1 MTHPAASSP
10 RGERLRLAAACA
22 ALLAVSAVLGA
33 AANALRPEATRL
45 PWTGDWDRH
54 IETLAFRAGIPV
66 TFLNG
71 MRERIGDPSVVVFD
85 ARVPVEYAA
94 GHLPGAFSLPVAEV
108 DRRIVD
114 HVHRLTPETSI
125 LVYCGGLDCDDALE
139 LALRLREFG
148 FQDLTLYP
156 GGHAEW
162 VEYGGAVRTGDAP

>member
-1 MTHPAASSP
+1 MTLPAASSP
-10 RGERLRLAAACA
+10 RGERLRLAAVCA
-22 ALLAVSAVLGA
+22 ALLAISGVLGA

-66 TFLNG
+66 TFLLG
-71 MRERIGDPSVVVFD
+71 ARERLGDPATVVFD
-85 ARVPVEYAA
+85 AREPDVYAY
-94 GHLPGAFSLPVAEV
+94 GHLPGALSLPVADV

-114 HVHRLTPETSI
+114 HVHRLTPETPI
-125 LVYCGGLDCDDALE
+125 LVYCGSLDCDDALE

-156 GGHAEW
+156 GGYAEW
-162 VEYGGAVRTGDAP
+162 VDYGGAVRSGETP